1 MSLVSL
7 VSHEWGTRVTRVGYS
22 CHTSGVLVSHEWG
35 TRVTRVGSLHFITA
49 LFISYTRNNLTNII
63 YHIILSARTKG
74 SIMVKDRKTIIF
86 GPFITEIL
94 EEEIARRGGRIG
106 YTALVSEAL
115 AEKYAEQLKQKQLSH
130 KVKLQQSQY

>member
-1 MSLVSL
+1 
-7 VSHEWGTRVTRVGYS
+7 
-22 CHTSGVLVSHEWG
+22 
-35 TRVTRVGSLHFITA
+35 
-49 LFISYTRNNLTNII
+49 
-63 YHIILSARTKG
+63 
-74 SIMVKDRKTIIF
+74 MVKDRKTIIF